1 MSDEF
6 ISHTAPYE
14 RSFAICPNPYKT
26 SLKDDVSRRFL
37 RDVLWDPIPDCSRDP
52 ARRQIVETMGTFV
65 VELRETRIIPGMSTL
80 DDENAH
86 RRDVLASREV
96 STAIGN
102 PAPQDITQETS
113 DYVILK

>member
-52 ARRQIVETMGTFV
+52 ARRQIVETAGKNV
-65 VELRETRIIPGMSTL
+65 VELRETGIIPGMVML
-80 DDENAH
+80 DDEKTAPL
-86 RRDVLASREV
+86 DDLSSRGGP
-96 STAIGN
+96 TAIGN
-102 PAPQDITQETS
+102 RVPQDIT
-113 DYVILK
+113 